1 MVQDFTFYLTGRYSF
16 IFCFSGECQLGC
28 SLQCI
33 CPLGRLFYS
42 FFLYKCLLC
51 RVLFFAWGGL
61 GPASMVYWL
70 WRCAYGLVLW
80 FIVCSFGSAGFVV
93 TGSGSI
99 LSVFNGF
106 FSSCGRQAVIMR

>member
-16 IFCFSGECQLGC
+16 NFCFSGECQLGC

-42 FFLYKCLLC
+42 FFLYRCLLC
-51 RVLFFAWGGL
+51 RVLFFALGGF
-61 GPASMVYWL
+61 GAGFMVYWL
-70 WRCAYGLVLW
+70 WRCAYGVVLW
-80 FIVCSFGSAGFVV
+80 FIVCSFGGAGFAV

-99 LSVFNGF
+99 LSVFRGF